1 MITTIE
7 IENLRGIRHGRLEG
21 LRPLTILTGPNACG
35 KSAVLDAL
43 LIGAGSELGEALGR
57 AVARHPRTLNG
68 ARWLVH
74 RSGTKAIVR
83 LEDEEVGWESRLQW
97 TENCPTDLQ
106 TKLEARGARGPFS
119 AIGLQDQELT
129 YSSRVRHK
137 LTLGFSLDNEYEVG
151 SGITVAGSSD
161 PRTRRFT
168 SLADPGLPTQ
178 LHPLFSKV
186 YQEGRREAVEELI
199 ATLVSDFVRLDILT
213 EGEDSPVLHIT
224 TKERSVPV
232 SLSGDGIQAFVQLAL
247 QIAVAPEGLV
257 LVEEPEVY
265 QHPKAIWQSARAILA
280 NVRRGVQMA
289 LTTHSLEL
297 IDALLAQ
304 AEDGDQEGMVLF
316 NLLLEDGELKVGRR
330 AGEEIAFARETLE
343 NDLR

>member
-7 IENLRGIRHGRLEG
+7 IENLRGIRRGRLEG
-21 LRPLTILTGPNACG
+21 FGPLTILTGPNACG
-35 KSAVLDAL
+35 KSAILDAL
-43 LIGAGSELGEALGR
+43 LIGASSEPGEAVGR

-74 RSGTKAIVR
+74 RSGTKTSVK
-83 LEDEEVGWESRLQW
+83 LEDEAVGWESRLQW
-97 TENCPTDLQ
+97 TENCPTALQ
-106 TKLEARGARGPFS
+106 AKLEARGARGPFS
-119 AIGLQDQELT
+119 ALGFQEQELT
-129 YSSRVRHK
+129 YSSHVRHS
-137 LTLGFSLDNEYEVG
+137 LTVGFSLDNEYEL
-151 SGITVAGSSD
+151 SGATVADSSG
-161 PRTRRFT
+161 PRLRCFT
-168 SLADPGLPTQ
+168 GLADPGLPTQ

-186 YQEGRREAVEELI
+186 YQEGRREAVEALI
-199 ATLVSDFVRLDILT
+199 GTLVSDFVRLDILT

-247 QIAVAPEGLV
+247 EIAVAPEGLV

-280 NVRRGVQMA
+280 NVRRGVQMV

-304 AEDGDQEGMVLF
+304 AEDADQEGMVLF